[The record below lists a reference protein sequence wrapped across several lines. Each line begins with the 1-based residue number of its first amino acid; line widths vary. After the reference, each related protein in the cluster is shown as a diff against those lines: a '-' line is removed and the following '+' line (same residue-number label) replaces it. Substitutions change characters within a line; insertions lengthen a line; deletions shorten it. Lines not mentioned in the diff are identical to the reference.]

1 VSIAI
6 GSYVELTR
14 EQNYQNFH
22 AHQTRRW
29 NNREFTYAS
38 FGYSGSTTD
47 LQSGNVDA
55 QLVFAN
61 NQFVLGLANQLADA
75 GTIIRINTVWLNP
88 TTFRELSSYTQDTFM
103 VTGYESDTTRV
114 AFRLSSPLDAVT
126 ADVPR
131 RRLAAQLVGSLPS
144 SGDVQLA

>member
-1 VSIAI
+1 MSIAI
-6 GSYVELTR
+6 GTYVELTR

-22 AHQTRRW
+22 AHQIRRF
-29 NNREFTYAS
+29 NSREFMYAS

-61 NQFVLGLANQLADA
+61 NDFVLGLANQLADA
-75 GTIIRINTVWLNP
+75 GSIIRINTVWLNP
-88 TTFRELSSYTQDTFM
+88 TTFKELSSYTQDTFM

-131 RRLAAQLVGSLPS
+131 RRLASQLVGSLPS